1 MVNQTEKQKLDS
13 LLRMEIITPAEYEKL
28 LKRAE
33 TEEKSVIGTIFKT
46 LLTIILTI
54 LAVIAIV
61 FGVCFILVV
70 GF

>member
-1 MVNQTEKQKLDS
+1 MVNQAEKQKLDS
-13 LLRMEIITPAEYEKL
+13 LLRKGIITTQEYKKLSENAEK
-28 LKRAE
+28 
-33 TEEKSVIGTIFKT
+33 KSVLGIVFKT